1 MCRVL
6 LDVYDSGDGDLTRID
21 ELTANE
27 DPAVSRL
34 ALQWASQAKENA
46 GDVAGAIEAGQLA
59 LERCDDSD
67 GPWTRAL
74 ICGQLCGLATQV
86 GDWPLAV
93 RYARESLP
101 VMEALGAA
109 EDAIQLRSVIAL
121 ADLSAGRLDEAAEEL
136 DRIAAG
142 EHTDRTIGWSVAG
155 ISGQAELALARG
167 EVDRGLS
174 LYRECIDIARNRR
187 MPGIDIPV
195 DQTPWVMFAASSA
208 LFAHVLHG
216 RRDAATDLAS
226 DLRGVLPQALDE
238 NGPHVDFPV
247 CGGGLLALGTWDL
260 TGGVGGRRD
269 RAADD
274 RARPALRLPPH
285 AADHG
290 VGQRAAGARVGG
302 PGAPGA
308 GRGPGRRVRRP
319 PRCRAAGRG
328 AGVGVGAGVGGARRV
343 SGRMTWVTR

>member
-1 MCRVL
+1 MRAEVGNLAGVMRAALADRDAAAVTPLVAVLGGFWTIEGEHLTVLGLSRPVLELLVDTDTPEPGHEDELRGVLVAMIINATIFTGEAPAGAVDQLRALGVGTPGSRTAAMCRVL

-21 ELTANE
+21 KLTANE

-136 DRIAAG
+136 RPDR
-142 EHTDRTIGWSVAG
+142 
-155 ISGQAELALARG
+155 
-167 EVDRGLS
+167 
-174 LYRECIDIARNRR
+174 RR
-187 MPGIDIPV
+187 R
-195 DQTPWVMFAASSA
+195 
-208 LFAHVLHG
+208 AH
-216 RRDAATDLAS
+216 R
-226 DLRGVLPQALDE
+226 P
-238 NGPHVDFPV
+238 
-247 CGGGLLALGTWDL
+247 
-260 TGGVGGRRD
+260 
-269 RAADD
+269 DD
-274 RARPALRLPPH
+274 RLERCRDLGP
-285 AADHG
+285 G
-290 VGQRAAGARVGG
+290 RAG
-302 PGAPGA
+302 PGARRGGPRALPVPRVHRRSRATA
-308 GRGPGRRVRRP
+308 G
-319 PRCRAAGRG
+319 CRASTSRWTGPRG
-328 AGVGVGAGVGGARRV
+328 
-343 SGRMTWVTR
+343 

>member
-1 MCRVL
+1 MIINATIFTGDAPEGAVDQLRALGVGTPGSRTAAMCRVL

-34 ALQWASQAKENA
+34 ALQWASQARENA

-59 LERCDDSD
+59 LERCDDAE

-74 ICGQLCGLATQV
+74 ICGQLCGLATP
-86 GDWPLAV
+86 GRGLAA
-93 RYARESLP
+93 RGPHARESLP

-174 LYRECIDIARNRR
+174 PVPRVHRHRAQPPDARHRR
-187 MPGIDIPV
+187 SRWTGP
-195 DQTPWVMFAASSA
+195 
-208 LFAHVLHG
+208 
-216 RRDAATDLAS
+216 
-226 DLRGVLPQALDE
+226 RG
-238 NGPHVDFPV
+238 
-247 CGGGLLALGTWDL
+247 
-260 TGGVGGRRD
+260 
-269 RAADD
+269 
-274 RARPALRLPPH
+274 
-285 AADHG
+285 
-290 VGQRAAGARVGG
+290 
-302 PGAPGA
+302 
-308 GRGPGRRVRRP
+308 
-319 PRCRAAGRG
+319 
-328 AGVGVGAGVGGARRV
+328 
-343 SGRMTWVTR
+343 